1 MDIIQRNLFSLLRSG
16 AFQSTEDI
24 EPMSAFKWGRLYQLA
39 VMHNVVPFVYD
50 GIIRNKNQF
59 FLHLT
64 EKQQKD
70 WEKAMSD
77 YRAQEKEQDD
87 LEEDEYLRPDRLTNP
102 LLNRRLQDILDD
114 EHSDMTSRQL
124 LLILL
129 RVVRH
134 LFNEGMPIRQL
145 TELGIFL
152 RKNSQRIDY
161 QAVGKWIE
169 RLRLTQ
175 MTQLIGEF
183 LIRLFGFSEED
194 IPFLKERKEKRIDRI
209 AQELIEFTN
218 TRSQDWY
225 FSQQDVQSRSP
236 FGPLFQILSIRECH
250 QLLLVVRPLPVA
262 HRRVKRFTIYGFSGG
277 SGFRAGRDDP

>member
-24 EPMSAFKWGRLYQLA
+24 EPMSAFKWSRLYQLA

-64 EKQQKD
+64 EKQRKD

-77 YRAQEKEQDD
+77 YRAQEKEQDN

-161 QAVGKWIE
+161 QTVGKWIE

-175 MTQLIGEF
+175 MTQLVGEF

-194 IPFLKERKEKRIDRI
+194 IPFLKERKEKRIDHI

-225 FSQQDVQSRSP
+225 FSQQDGGIFVHNTNSSATFSHVRRSARYFKYYP
-236 FGPLFQILSIRECH
+236 SESVTNFFSSFVHSLSHIEE
-250 QLLLVVRPLPVA
+250 
-262 HRRVKRFTIYGFSGG
+262 
-277 SGFRAGRDDP
+277 

>member
-77 YRAQEKEQDD
+77 YRAQEKEQDN

-161 QAVGKWIE
+161 LAVGKWIE

-194 IPFLKERKEKRIDRI
+194 IPFLKERKEKRIDHI

-225 FSQQDVQSRSP
+225 FSQQDGGIFVHNTNSSATFSHVRRSARYFKYYP
-236 FGPLFQILSIRECH
+236 SESVTNFFSSFVHSLSHIEE
-250 QLLLVVRPLPVA
+250 
-262 HRRVKRFTIYGFSGG
+262 
-277 SGFRAGRDDP
+277 